1 MSKIKI
7 KQLRSGIGRPARQK
21 KTLQALGL
29 NKINKV
35 VEHEVNPQIMG
46 MVDKVKH
53 LVEVE
58 EL

>member
-7 KQLRSGIGRPARQK
+7 KQLKSGIGRPARQK